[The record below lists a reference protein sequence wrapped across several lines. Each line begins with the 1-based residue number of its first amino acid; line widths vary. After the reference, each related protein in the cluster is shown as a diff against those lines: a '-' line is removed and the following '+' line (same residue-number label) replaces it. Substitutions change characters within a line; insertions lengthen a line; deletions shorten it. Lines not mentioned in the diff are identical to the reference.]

1 MSTGGGTLP
10 RQRRKKMAAVGRA
23 PAEERSMEKKV
34 NVLIAIAAVQ
44 ALCLTWLCLRSLGPL
59 PSPAFAGDAQ
69 EVQIVDHRISRYN
82 PLPVT
87 IRNDDAIRVKCVD

>member
-1 MSTGGGTLP
+1 
-10 RQRRKKMAAVGRA
+10 
-23 PAEERSMEKKV
+23 MENKL
-34 NVLIAIAAVQ
+34 NVLIAIAAPQ
-44 ALCLTWLCLRSLGPL
+44 ALCLSWLCLRSLGPR
-59 PSPAFAGDAQ
+59 PPPAFAGDAQ